1 MKKSEVISSLAA
13 LGLVW
18 GSPAG
23 SQAGQQASTSEP
35 KAGLIYWGVENTS
48 YFGENYDQKLLF
60 YWQADQQLY
69 REPSPEA
76 PSSVVPEASDGK
88 SVADAKEVKE
98 IVKPTKPKL
107 NEQGLYFF
115 SLINFAP
122 KYNNP
127 LPFYFQ
133 TGLVYKGLIPTR
145 DQDQIGVAFAY
156 GNYSYYKQLADERRG
171 RTTQVYEA
179 VLEFDYRIQVNKW
192 FYAQPVLQ
200 YIIRPNGTGLVEN
213 ATVLG
218 FQLGVIF

>member
-1 MKKSEVISSLAA
+1 MGFTRWISSWAA
-13 LGLVW
+13 GIHFRAQGKSFGSGGVVERKMGVRRLVW
-18 GSPAG
+18 GPGNLGRSRA
-23 SQAGQQASTSEP
+23 
-35 KAGLIYWGVENTS
+35 
-48 YFGENYDQKLLF
+48 DQKLLF